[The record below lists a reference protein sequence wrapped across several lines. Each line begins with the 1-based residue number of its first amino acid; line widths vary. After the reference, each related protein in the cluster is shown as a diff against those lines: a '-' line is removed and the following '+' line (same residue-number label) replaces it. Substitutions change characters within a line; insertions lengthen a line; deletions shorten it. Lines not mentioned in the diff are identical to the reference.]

1 MSKTANKSA
10 PTNTFNP
17 TETTAPASSL
27 TTPFSQSAVP
37 SKSLL
42 SRPESDSQEFVNQ
55 GTDAKT
61 SAEISLVLQRGVEK
75 HLHSI
80 VERLFETCFQEKRY
94 RQVVGIAVEAKDLNV
109 LKTAILRASSDA
121 KQAGETSTPGRDL
134 MEYVL
139 EICMSVV
146 PERGFRN
153 EVRNFQFFF
162 IPLIGAS
169 RCFVKGIFH
178 NQ

>member
-1 MSKTANKSA
+1 MSKAANKSA
-10 PTNTFNP
+10 PTNTFSPNETAAP
-17 TETTAPASSL
+17 TSSL

-42 SRPESDSQEFVNQ
+42 SRPESGSPESVYQ
-55 GTDAKT
+55 GTDEKT

-75 HLHSI
+75 QLQSV
-80 VERLFETCFQEKRY
+80 VERLFETCFQEKQY
-94 RQVVGIAVEAKDLNV
+94 RHVIGIAVEAKDLNV
-109 LKTAILRASSDA
+109 LKAAIIRGSKDA
-121 KQAGETSTPGRDL
+121 ENAGETSTPGRDL

-153 EVRNFQFFF
+153 EVSNSAPLSSPLGVPLFRN
-162 IPLIGAS
+162 
-169 RCFVKGIFH
+169 
-178 NQ
+178 